1 MLDDRLGTH
10 PKLRQ
15 IRGLGLMIGVE
26 FDFQTKPLVLEM
38 LKHGVLANATADNV
52 LRMVP
57 PLVISYEELERLAD
71 TIVTCI
77 KALESRGEL

>member
-1 MLDDRLGTH
+1 
-10 PKLRQ
+10 
-15 IRGLGLMIGVE
+15 MIGVE

-77 KALESRGEL
+77 KAMESRGEL